1 MQTTDIKAS
10 RIDTPDA
17 WFLNAAPVSVLC
29 VGDAVDVTTEV
40 AWLLFEPRVDA
51 IVPAVDDV
59 EVVPGVDAGLCRVAC
74 VVEDVLPVVG
84 VEGGDE
90 VYTEAEADEDDE
102 PSLIMVNSGLAFP
115 ESPNT

>member
-1 MQTTDIKAS
+1 MQTTDIKAN

-17 WFLNAAPVSVLC
+17 WLLKAAPVSVLC

-59 EVVPGVDAGLCRVAC
+59 EVVPGVDVGLCVGAC
-74 VVEDVLPVVG
+74 VVENVPPVVG
-84 VEGGDE
+84 VED
-90 VYTEAEADEDDE
+90 
-102 PSLIMVNSGLAFP
+102 
-115 ESPNT
+115 